1 MKFLQSS
8 IFTSFFISANC
19 VHKENKEFFTRIQ
32 SNLSEINKSL
42 MDLSGMGQDTKENI
56 KNLASMVIMS
66 KKEIYELKTTNG
78 ILHKTNS
85 ETINEIKSNL
95 NEKFKT
101 SHEFELVLGQF
112 KQKSKIDED
121 EIKILNDTIEKLK
134 QENSELKRTNG
145 ILHKTHSE
153 SLNEIISNLNE
164 KFKTTCQLELKLGQ
178 FTQKSKTDDNEI
190 ISLNDTIEKL
200 KVRNSELKTTVKIL
214 TNLNSDSSND
224 VQSLKNKLEQAN
236 KKIAN
241 QLSEHLISMEK
252 CQKEK
257 ENLEAKLARSNKNIE
272 DQSKEFSK
280 SLENNQELIQENE
293 KLNSLAKSRE
303 NLVDILVEY
312 EKEVGDKNSEIEKL
326 VITCEE
332 VSNSL
337 AKCQEEKENLEAK
350 LATSNKSF
358 GNKCEELTMSLKVN
372 QELVEENDKLKKN
385 YEKELKNL
393 QENLMDANSK
403 KTIQSKERQKLENQM
418 NILMDLMKLPK
429 EKRNFCLLREEIE
442 NLMSEHIKE
451 KERAENLA
459 TNSPMLDSTS
469 TDTDDLVK
477 YLSF

>member
-1 MKFLQSS
+1 
-8 IFTSFFISANC
+8 
-19 VHKENKEFFTRIQ
+19 
-32 SNLSEINKSL
+32 
-42 MDLSGMGQDTKENI
+42 MGQDTKENI

-66 KKEIYELKTTNG
+66 KKEIYELKNTNG

-95 NEKFKT
+95 NEKFNT

-153 SLNEIISNLNE
+153 SLNEIISNLND

-178 FTQKSKTDDNEI
+178 FRQKSKTDDNEI

-200 KVRNSELKTTVKIL
+200 KQRNSELKSTVKIL
-214 TNLNSDSSND
+214 TSLNSDSSNE
-224 VQSLKNKLEQAN
+224 VEGLKNKLEQVN

-337 AKCQEEKENLEAK
+337 AKCQEEKENLEVELAK
-350 LATSNKSF
+350 SNKNF
-358 GNKCEELTMSLKVN
+358 GNKCKELTTSLKTN
-372 QELVEENDKLKKN
+372 QELVQENEKLKKN
-385 YEKELKNL
+385 CEEQSNSLAKSKEEFKNL
-393 QENLMDANSK
+393 QENLVDANSK
-403 KTIQSKERQKLENQM
+403 KTIQSEERQKLENQM
-418 NILMDLMKLPK
+418 NILMDLMKIPE

-459 TNSPMLDSTS
+459 TNFPMLDSTS

>member
-1 MKFLQSS
+1 
-8 IFTSFFISANC
+8 
-19 VHKENKEFFTRIQ
+19 
-32 SNLSEINKSL
+32 

-164 KFKTTCQLELKLGQ
+164 KFKTSHELELKLGQ
-178 FTQKSKTDDNEI
+178 FRQKSKTDDNEI

-200 KVRNSELKTTVKIL
+200 KQRNSELKSTVKIL
-214 TNLNSDSSND
+214 TSLNSDSSNE
-224 VQSLKNKLEQAN
+224 VEGLKNKLEQVN

-252 CQKEK
+252 CQK
-257 ENLEAKLARSNKNIE
+257 
-272 DQSKEFSK
+272 
-280 SLENNQELIQENE
+280 
-293 KLNSLAKSRE
+293 
-303 NLVDILVEY
+303 
-312 EKEVGDKNSEIEKL
+312 
-326 VITCEE
+326 
-332 VSNSL
+332 
-337 AKCQEEKENLEAK
+337 EKENLEAK

-418 NILMDLMKLPK
+418 NILMDLMKIPK

-442 NLMSEHIKE
+442 NLISEHIKE
-451 KERAENLA
+451 KECAENLA
-459 TNSPMLDSTS
+459 TNFPMLNSTS
-469 TDTDDLVK
+469 TDTDDLVR
-477 YLSF
+477 